1 MANIDPYISEL
12 KSAIYGEEVRNSI
25 INSLKAMNT
34 QNDTLETDV
43 KNTTQNTL
51 DNFRVY
57 EQVNDLPAVG
67 NPQLIYCVSDI
78 VTTDSDSGVC
88 GDAPSSE
95 GALKW
100 DADQGKPFFT
110 NSTARIGADTEEFVD
125 YIDENITK
133 PVMARYYITDNSK
146 IQYYDSQQQLN
157 YSIDTLNLYVD
168 QIPYVFKTPNSE
180 TSGNLKALRIVS
192 AQLSGSEWSM
202 NGNARVHLECDEF
215 IYDSETEKWYFNR
228 TITMNTGYVRTS
240 TPTWDGITFANT
252 NDENILAI
260 QALPQNAYR
269 LENSIAYGWEM
280 VYGWAGVS
288 YIPMKNYVNEF
299 ESTKGRLA
307 SDSYGYD
314 TYNHSKYWIIEYK
327 ESQDMDL
334 NINADETIPTA
345 PNKWKVII
353 RSSDRAFMYIWN
365 QALERYI
372 ELVGGSRLAPPDT
385 DGTYVLKCTVT
396 EGVAT
401 YAWVAET

>member
-34 QNDTLETDV
+34 QNDALETDV

-51 DNFRVY
+51 DNFRIY
-57 EQVNDLPAVG
+57 EQVNDLPEVG

-78 VTTDSDSGVC
+78 VTVDSDSGLC

-110 NSTARIGADTEEFVD
+110 NSTARIGVNGFTD

-146 IQYYDSQQQLN
+146 IQYYDSQN
-157 YSIDTLNLYVD
+157 RYDFPIYRLNLKVEQLAYV
-168 QIPYVFKTPNSE
+168 VKAPNSS
-180 TSGNLKALRIVS
+180 TTGSLKALRIAS
-192 AQLSGSEWSM
+192 ADFDGSWSM

-215 IYDSETEKWYFNR
+215 IYDSETKKWYFNR
-228 TITMNTGYVRTS
+228 TITINTGYVRTS
-240 TPTWDGITFANT
+240 TPTWNSVTFNYADT
-252 NDENILAI
+252 NNIIAI
-260 QALPQNAYR
+260 QALPQNAYQA
-269 LENSIAYGWEM
+269 ENDVTI
-280 VYGWAGVS
+280 VYRIGEQYEKFA
-288 YIPMKNYVNEF
+288 NDYVDNF
-299 ESTKGRLA
+299 ESTKGRLIT
-307 SDSYGYD
+307 DNYGYD

-327 ESQDMDL
+327 ESQDTYL
-334 NINADETIPTA
+334 NIIADETIPTA

-353 RSSDRAFMYIWN
+353 SSSDRAFMYVWN

-372 ELVGGSRLAPPDT
+372 ELVGGSRLTPPDT

>member
-34 QNDTLETDV
+34 QNDALETDV

-51 DNFRVY
+51 DNFRIY
-57 EQVNDLPAVG
+57 EQVNDLPEVG

-78 VTTDSDSGVC
+78 VTVDSDSGLC

-110 NSTARIGADTEEFVD
+110 NSTARIGVNGFTD

-146 IQYYDSQQQLN
+146 IQYYDSQN
-157 YSIDTLNLYVD
+157 RYDFPIYRLNLKVEQLAYV
-168 QIPYVFKTPNSE
+168 VKAPNSS
-180 TSGNLKALRIVS
+180 TTGSLKALRIAS
-192 AQLSGSEWSM
+192 AELNDGSWSM

-215 IYDSETEKWYFNR
+215 IYDSETKKWYFNR
-228 TITMNTGYVRTS
+228 TITINTGYVRTS
-240 TPTWDGITFANT
+240 TPTWNSVTFNYADT
-252 NDENILAI
+252 NNIIAI
-260 QALPQNAYR
+260 QALPQNAYQA
-269 LENSIAYGWEM
+269 ENDVTI
-280 VYGWAGVS
+280 VYRIGEQYEKFA
-288 YIPMKNYVNEF
+288 NDYVDNF
-299 ESTKGRLA
+299 ESTKGRLIA
-307 SDSYGYD
+307 DNYGYD
-314 TYNHSKYWIIEYK
+314 TYNHSKYCIIEYK
-327 ESQDMDL
+327 ESQDTYL
-334 NINADETIPTA
+334 NIIADETIPTA

-353 RSSDRAFMYIWN
+353 RSSDRAFMYVWN

>member
-12 KSAIYGEEVRNSI
+12 KSAIYGEDVRNSI

-57 EQVNDLPAVG
+57 EQVNDLPEVG

-78 VTTDSDSGVC
+78 VTTDSDSGLC
-88 GDAPSSE
+88 GDSPSSE

-110 NSTARIGADTEEFVD
+110 NATGRIGVTGFTD

-146 IQYYDSQQQLN
+146 IQFYDSQNHYDLPI
-157 YSIDTLNLYVD
+157 YTLNLKVEELAYT
-168 QIPYVFKTPNSE
+168 YTTPNSS
-180 TSGNLKALRIVS
+180 TTGSLYALRIAS
-192 AQLSGSEWSM
+192 AELNGDSWSM
-202 NGNARVHLECDEF
+202 NGSARVHLECDEF
-215 IYDSETEKWYFNR
+215 IYDSNTERWHFNR
-228 TITMNTGYVRTS
+228 TITMNTNYVRTS
-240 TPTWDGITFANT
+240 TPAWNSVTFDYPGA
-252 NDENILAI
+252 DNIIAI
-260 QALPQNAYR
+260 QSLPQPAYR
-269 LENSIAYGWEM
+269 AENNVTILYRT
-280 VYGWAGVS
+280 GVQYTFS
-288 YIPMKNYVNEF
+288 VSDYVDTV
-299 ESTKGRLA
+299 ESTKARLT
-307 SDSYGYD
+307 SDIYGYD
-314 TYNHSKYWIIEYK
+314 TYNHSKYWIIERK
-327 ESQDMDL
+327 ESHEMHL
-334 NINADETIPTA
+334 NIIADKTIPTA

-353 RSSDRAFMYIWN
+353 SSSDRAFMYIWN

-372 ELVGGSRLAPPDT
+372 ELVGGSRLAPPDV

-396 EGVAT
+396 EGEAT

>member
-57 EQVNDLPAVG
+57 EQVNDLPEVG

-78 VTTDSDSGVC
+78 VTTDSDSGLC
-88 GDAPSSE
+88 GDSQSSE

-110 NSTARIGADTEEFVD
+110 NSTARIGVNGFTD

-146 IQYYDSQQQLN
+146 IQEYDERSHTYRDYQ
-157 YSIDTLNLYVD
+157 IGTLNLKVEELAYK
-168 QIPYVFKTPNSE
+168 YTTPNSS
-180 TSGNLKALRIVS
+180 TTGGLYALRIAS
-192 AQLSGSEWSM
+192 AKLKGGSI
-202 NGNARVHLECDEF
+202 NGYARVHLECDEF
-215 IYDSETEKWYFNR
+215 IYDSNTERWYFNR
-228 TITMNTGYVRTS
+228 AITMNTNYVRTS
-240 TPTWDGITFANT
+240 EPRNTVTFDYSGTDNIIT
-252 NDENILAI
+252 I

-269 LENSIAYGWEM
+269 AENNVAILYKTDWVQYAS
-280 VYGWAGVS
+280 V
-288 YIPMKNYVNEF
+288 NDYVDAV
-299 ESTKGRLA
+299 ESTKGRLTT
-307 SDSYGYD
+307 DNYGYD

-327 ESQDMDL
+327 ESQDTDL
-334 NINADETIPTA
+334 NIIADETIPTA

-353 RSSDRAFMYIWN
+353 SSSDRAFMYIWN

-396 EGVAT
+396 SGEAT